1 MGGGCARA
9 GVRTSG
15 QAGGRAGARALG
27 ASGARALGQAGG
39 RASGRAGGQA
49 GGPAREGM
57 WAGRVAGL
65 AAPLRHSPRAARER
79 RRCGQLLYIPAGVLG
94 KKKKKKIPGIIR
106 MFAGAFGPG
115 ASTRKSLQ
123 GNFPG
128 DIRRGGAT
136 SWLLT
141 QAAPQ
146 FPPWCR
152 PRARAR

>member
-1 MGGGCARA
+1 MGGSPAQGSKGPGLA
-9 GVRTSG
+9 GPEPGRMPELK
-15 QAGGRAGARALG
+15 ADGRARGSIALF
-27 ASGARALGQAGG
+27 A
-39 RASGRAGGQA
+39 
-49 GGPAREGM
+49 
-57 WAGRVAGL
+57 AGRPGTATLQSAYTG
-65 AAPLRHSPRAARER
+65 RGPRKEKEKEKPGTIR
-79 RRCGQLLYIPAGVLG
+79 VL
-94 KKKKKKIPGIIR
+94 
-106 MFAGAFGPG
+106 AGAFGPG

-128 DIRRGGAT
+128 DTRRGGAT